1 MIQLK
6 VYDSQSK
13 AYQYWLDLYETQPI
27 KLNLSIED
35 ITNAEAKSVF
45 SRTFKVPATPAN
57 NEFFKHA
64 FLIDGIDYDVT
75 VKKPAEIIVD
85 GAEFRQGHIRLQ
97 RIFINGAQDKID
109 YEIIFLGETRDF
121 SSAVG
126 DATMCSLNI
135 TDLSH
140 AINFENITESWA
152 ASPSQFKWD
161 PATNDF
167 VSQTPTLTSG
177 LKGGDIV
184 YPLIN
189 FGNSYDD
196 NDEVEQASI
205 EIGTQPSG
213 QPKPKT
219 FNMGPSND
227 ADYSLEIDRFK
238 PMIRAKRLV
247 DEIFSNANYTF
258 TSVFFDSDLF
268 KQMYVSAF
276 GNEASVTIDA
286 AASASNTMDA
296 STTTTQ
302 NLTSIPG
309 FQPIAVSTT
318 INDPSSGNPYTADG
332 KNYTANNTVS
342 YYTAPTTGQYTITA
356 SANWQAWTSPT
367 CQPTGNP
374 VAGRLT
380 LRNNIGSV
388 TYATGAYGGGAYGTN
403 LTVQGLI
410 SLQAGDQVFLYM
422 EAQTSFCQASIS
434 QATFE
439 VVTAPGNSLPT
450 SYLDCSYKQIDFIK
464 DLLTTFRLVM
474 SPDPLDAR
482 NFIIEPFVDY
492 VASGDLYD
500 WSDKLMR
507 EKDFVI
513 EPLFNTQSDQIDFK
527 HSDDGDFINLYH
539 TQAYK
544 NVFGY
549 LEFDSGNELLKGTRT
564 IETKW
569 APTPVTQVARAGANS
584 RFIIPQIHT
593 NTAGEEIIQN
603 LPIKPK
609 TRFLFYNG
617 LENLVSNANH
627 WFMFGQPNTTTALN
641 YYPMTSY
648 YNEWPMTVDSQVL
661 NWNVDVPYWGDQ
673 VSGYDGL
680 ITQRSLYNTYWS
692 GYING
697 LYDKDARRVTATF
710 TLNNVD
716 LQTFSFDDVIFVDGV
731 YYRPEKINDAQ
742 IGVTG
747 PVKVQLIKLLNYVPT
762 PVSEDALNLT
772 ATPAGPL
779 CFNGADGQIT
789 YVFSSPVDFPVS
801 WSSSSGDSGQFNI
814 NPGLISN
821 QTPGTYSITVT
832 DAVGRTQTD
841 TIVVPQSSATE
852 LSTTANI
859 TNPTTCSSTDGAVTI
874 TPVGG
879 TSTYT
884 ILWTD
889 GSTSFTRTGLAS
901 ANYTFTVTDFNGCTT
916 TSTVLVSCEVVIPNG
931 DIAYIREYTVGGQC
945 QGSSPG
951 EQDNLDVVVIRVNS
965 GNSPAEPTDGFYVF
979 DGDYAMLQSVYGTG
993 NGTIVAMDQIN
1004 TCNQSDWYYD
1014 ATNLQDAIRIP
1025 FDNCYCSNT
1034 NGFEFFNGTI
1044 TSWPYTFVAQ
1054 I

>member
-45 SRTFKVPATPAN
+45 SRTFKVPATSAN

-140 AINFENITESWA
+140 TISFENITKSWA
-152 ASPSQFKWD
+152 ASPSNYKWD
-161 PATNDF
+161 TATNDF

-196 NDEVEQASI
+196 NDVVEQASI
-205 EIGTQPSG
+205 EIPDASVSQ
-213 QPKPKT
+213 PKT
-219 FNMGPSND
+219 FTEGPAND
-227 ADYSLEIDRFK
+227 PLRSLDIDRFK

-247 DEIFSNANYTF
+247 DQIFQNANYTF

-286 AASASNTMDA
+286 AASATNTMTA
-296 STTTTQ
+296 STSTTQ
-302 NLTSIPG
+302 NLAPVPG
-309 FQPIAVSTT
+309 FQPIAVSD
-318 INDPSSGNPYTADG
+318 IVNDPSSGNTYTTDG
-332 KNYTANNTVS
+332 KNYTFNNTTS
-342 YYTAPTTGQYTITA
+342 YYTAPVTGQYTITA
-356 SANWQAWTSPT
+356 SANWSAGFSNTCSPNFA
-367 CQPTGNP
+367 QVG
-374 VAGRLT
+374 GRLT
-380 LRNNIGSV
+380 LRDITGAT
-388 TYATGAYGGGAYGTN
+388 TYATGAYGAGAYGTN

-410 SLQAGDQVFLYM
+410 SLTAGQRVSVFM
-422 EAQTSFCQASIS
+422 EAQSSFCFASIS

-450 SYLDCSYKQIDFIK
+450 SYLNCTYKQIDFIK

-474 SPDPLDAR
+474 SPDPSDAR

-492 VASGDLYD
+492 VASGELYD
-500 WSDKLMR
+500 WSDKLIR
-507 EKDFVI
+507 DKDFVI

-527 HSDDGDFINLYH
+527 HQDDGDFLNVYH

-544 NVFGY
+544 NTFGY

-569 APTPVTQVARAGANS
+569 APTPVTQVARAGADS

-593 NTAGEEIIQN
+593 NTAGEAIVQN

-617 LENLVSNANH
+617 LEQLLSNANH
-627 WFMFGQPNTTTALN
+627 WYMFGIPTTNALN
-641 YYPMTSY
+641 YYPLASY
-648 YNEWPMTVDSQVL
+648 YNEWPMTVNSQVL
-661 NWNVDVPYWGDQ
+661 NWAVDVPYWGTQ

-680 ITQRSLYNTYWS
+680 ITQTSLYNTYWS

-697 LYDKDARRVTATF
+697 LYDKDARRITAYF

-747 PVKVQLIKLLNYVPT
+747 PVKVQLIKLLNYVPA
-762 PVSEDALNLT
+762 PVSTDALNFT
-772 ATPAGPL
+772 ATPAGPN

-832 DAVGRTQTD
+832 DALGRTSTD
-841 TIVVPQSSATE
+841 TIVVPQSSATQ
-852 LSTTANI
+852 LVTSANI
-859 TNPTTCSSTDGAVTI
+859 TNPTTCSASDGAVTI
-874 TPVGG
+874 TPSGG

-889 GSTSFTRTGLAS
+889 GSTNFTRTGLIS
-901 ANYTFTVTDFNGCTT
+901 ANYGFTVTDSVGCTT
-916 TSTVLVSCEVVIPNG
+916 TSSVLVSCEVVIPNG
-931 DIAYIREYTVGGQC
+931 DIAFIREYTVGGQC
-945 QGSSPG
+945 QGESQG
-951 EQDNLDVVVIRVNS
+951 DDIDVVVIHVDS
-965 GNSPAEPTDGFYVF
+965 GNTPAEATDGYYVF
-979 DGDYAMLQSVYGTG
+979 DGDYAMLQSVYGTAS
-993 NGTIVAMDQIN
+993 GTIIPMDQNN
-1004 TCNQSDWYYD
+1004 TCNQSDWYYN
-1014 ATNLQDAIRIP
+1014 ATSLGNALRIP
-1025 FDNCYCSNT
+1025 FDNCFCPNT
-1034 NGFEFFNGTI
+1034 NPFEFFNGTI